1 MIKVKGYNGLYR
13 DETTDAI
20 INMNDNSYDEYLK
33 IKHRLI
39 NNQNRLTKIEDDIS
53 EIKTMLK
60 AILQK

>member
-33 IKHRLI
+33 IKHRFI